1 MNEATPANKSA
12 PYHKVADGN
21 IDDGQKIVSIALAD
35 NVEEH
40 LVEKVSEKAETPYE
54 ESNAASLSIE
64 ATKINLGKAELD
76 EPVKE
81 LVCEI
86 PKRSLDVEE
95 RIAGTDAITSN
106 IDTKIHPD
114 DALEVNDIK
123 RDEILDEEV
132 WQKKRLI
139 HFFHKHISNHTL
151 HSIDVTFLEQENDT
165 HEKAYASTS
174 IKEELNAKDCT
185 FEEIQAEYK
194 VSFVGKLCLRKS

>member
-35 NVEEH
+35 DVEEH
-40 LVEKVSEKAETPYE
+40 LAEKVSEIAETPYE

-123 RDEILDEEV
+123 RDEIVDEEV
-132 WQKKRLI
+132 WQ
-139 HFFHKHISNHTL
+139 
-151 HSIDVTFLEQENDT
+151 
-165 HEKAYASTS
+165 EKEVNS
-174 IKEELNAKDCT
+174 L
-185 FEEIQAEYK
+185 FP
-194 VSFVGKLCLRKS
+194 